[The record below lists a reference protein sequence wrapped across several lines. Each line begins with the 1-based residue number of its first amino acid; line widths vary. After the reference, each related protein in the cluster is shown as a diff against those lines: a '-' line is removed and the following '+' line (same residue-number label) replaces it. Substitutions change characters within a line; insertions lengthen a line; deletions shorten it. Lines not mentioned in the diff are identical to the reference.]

1 VSQTP
6 APVRCAKGLSI
17 NPHVSFADCP
27 QLDYL
32 IVPGGQGTR
41 TEVNN
46 PVLLDFITRQAAGC
60 LSVLSVC
67 TGAFLLHAAGVL
79 RGHRATTHWASL
91 QRLKELGDVEVVQQR
106 FVRDGTLWTSAGVSA
121 GIDMTLAFIAAT
133 AGDEAAGKVQFGA
146 EYYPDDVRYGGF
158 ERHAQAPAYVRRAA
172 PANGA

>member
-1 VSQTP
+1 
-6 APVRCAKGLSI
+6 
-17 NPHVSFADCP
+17 
-27 QLDYL
+27 
-32 IVPGGQGTR
+32 
-41 TEVNN
+41 
-46 PVLLDFITRQAAGC
+46 VLLDFITRQAAGC